1 MAGTVQR
8 REATAKL
15 LLSKQ
20 GAVAEEASRRHSKL
34 GAPGR
39 HGSGKIVYR
48 QAPALA

>member
-1 MAGTVQR
+1 MAGAVQR

-20 GAVAEEASRRHSKL
+20 GTPAEEVSRRRSKL

-39 HGSGKIVYR
+39 HSGGKIVYR
-48 QAPALA
+48 QALALV